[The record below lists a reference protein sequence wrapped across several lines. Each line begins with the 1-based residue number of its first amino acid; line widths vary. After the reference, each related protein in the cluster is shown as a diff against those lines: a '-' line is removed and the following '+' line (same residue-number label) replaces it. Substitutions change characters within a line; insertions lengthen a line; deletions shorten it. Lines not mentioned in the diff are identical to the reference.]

1 MKYNIFTHGMFTHY
15 VPKQS
20 RMSKVT
26 AIVFMTALVIVV
38 AGMLAYSIVMFGT
51 N

>member
-15 VPKQS
+15 TPKP
-20 RMSKVT
+20 SKWKV
-26 AIVFMTALVIVV
+26 ACENAVMLLIMVLVGTLI
-38 AGMLAYSIVMFGT
+38 AYSIVMFGT